1 MRPPGKSE
9 PYEVVIPGPVQRSIR
24 EKLPEGVA
32 WAAIE
37 FIIGPLAENP
47 YRVGTELRGRLKGI
61 HSAHLGAFRVQ
72 YKIDDENRTVTVRRV
87 EHRSDIYGLP

>member
-1 MRPPGKSE
+1 VRAHGESE

-32 WAAIE
+32 WAAIG
-37 FIIGPLAENP
+37 FINGPLAANP

-61 HSAHLGAFRVQ
+61 HSAHLGDFRVQ
-72 YKIDDENRTVTVRRV
+72 YKIDDDNRTVTVRRV
-87 EHRSDIYGLP
+87 EHRSDVYGLP

>member
-1 MRPPGKSE
+1 MNPPGKSGSYE
-9 PYEVVIPGPVQRSIR
+9 PIVPGPVRRAIS

-37 FIIGPLAENP
+37 FITGPLAENP
-47 YRVGTELRGRLKGI
+47 HRVGAELRGHLKGL
-61 HSAHLGAFRVQ
+61 HSAHMGSFRVQ
-72 YKIDDENRTVTVRRV
+72 YEIDDENRTVTVRRV